1 MKTIRITVFCAIAVA
16 LLSFVFI
23 ADDASIKIDTGLISG
38 VKNADG
44 DIISYK
50 GIPFAQP
57 PVGDLRWSAPQPAKS
72 WQGVRKCASFG
83 NDPYQPAPHA
93 VSMWSEEYFIPKEST
108 RSEDCL
114 YLNVWK
120 PAKPSAKK
128 LPVLVWIYG
137 GGFNSGGTD
146 IKLYDGEATARRG
159 VIFVSVNYRVGIFGS
174 FAHPDL

>member
-1 MKTIRITVFCAIAVA
+1 MKTIRFIAFGVIAVM
-16 LLSFVFI
+16 LLSFVI
-23 ADDASIKIDTGLISG
+23 SNEDTPVKIDTGLISG
-38 VKNADG
+38 SESVDG
-44 DIISYK
+44 DVISYK

-57 PVGDLRWSAPQPAKS
+57 PVSDLRWRAPQPAKP
-72 WQGVRKCASFG
+72 WTGIRKCETFG

-93 VSMWSEEYFIPKEST
+93 TSMWSEEYFIPKESV

-120 PAKPSAKK
+120 PAKRSAKK

-146 IKLYDGEATARRG
+146 IKLYDGEATAKRG
-159 VIFVSVNYRVGIFGS
+159 VIFVSANYRVGILV
-174 FAHPDL
+174 DLHIRS